1 MFSEEER
8 NRLRQTLLDRAKADP
23 RITGAAITGSFA
35 GGTADRWSDLDLYF
49 GVGGG
54 ATRDEVLEDWSGFIY
69 RQYGALHHF
78 NLQAGPAIYRAFL
91 LPDGLEVDLAFTP
104 ETAFGARRKTFQ
116 LVFGEPAPPPAE
128 AELDPYH
135 LIGLAWHH
143 ILHARIGI
151 ERRRS
156 WLAEY
161 WIHTVRDH
169 TLTLACR
176 RLGQAIDHGKGFD
189 ALPAVLLA
197 EYEQTLVRSLE
208 SAELARALAAVTE
221 RFLAE
226 LRAIDHELYRTLAVP
241 LRELAEP
248 ASEPPGQSR

>member
-1 MFSEEER
+1 MFSEVDR
-8 NRLRQTLLDRAKADP
+8 DRLRQTLLDRAESDP

-35 GGTADRWSDLDLYF
+35 GGTADRWSDIDLYF

-54 ATRDEVLEDWSGFIY
+54 ATRDEVLEDWSDFIY
-69 RQYGALHHF
+69 RQYRALHHF

-91 LPDGLEVDLAFTP
+91 LPGGLEVDLAFTP
-104 ETAFGARRKTFQ
+104 EAAFGARRKTFQ
-116 LVFGEPAPPPAE
+116 LVFGEPTPPPAE
-128 AELDPYH
+128 AELDTYH
-135 LIGLAWHH
+135 LVGLAWHH

-151 ERRRS
+151 ERRRP

-169 TLTLACR
+169 ALTLACQ

-189 ALPAVLLA
+189 ALPPELLA
-197 EYEQTLVRSLE
+197 GYEKTLVRSLE
-208 SAELARALAAVTE
+208 PVELARALAAVTE

-226 LRAIDHELYRTLAVP
+226 LRAIDHELYRILADP
-241 LRELAEP
+241 LREQAEFAP
-248 ASEPPGQSR
+248 E